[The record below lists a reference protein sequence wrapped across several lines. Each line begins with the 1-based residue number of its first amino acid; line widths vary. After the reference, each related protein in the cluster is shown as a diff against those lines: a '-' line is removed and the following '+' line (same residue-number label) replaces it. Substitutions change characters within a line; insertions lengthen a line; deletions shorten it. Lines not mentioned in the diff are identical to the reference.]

1 MRPVAPLKDQEF
13 DGFTVSLQVV
23 VLNPEDPSDELVE
36 VLEDPLLESR
46 VTYVKGTL
54 MNEDDLKRAGAHTAL
69 ACFILAN
76 W

>member
-1 MRPVAPLKDQEF
+1 M
-13 DGFTVSLQVV
+13 V